1 MRETLWR
8 SRISTL
14 VAVLVI
20 MFGFPKLPQASNW
33 WENIKIEGDFRY
45 RHEMIDKEGKDI
57 RHRHRLRARLSVFA
71 KANDMIDIG
80 IRMATGSND
89 PVSTNQ
95 TLDNAFSTK
104 DFRLDMAYFNLYH
117 EKVPDFRTTAGKFK
131 NPFFKPGKSEL
142 IWDSDWNPE
151 GGAATFHHDLNNV
164 AVTLIGAGLWIEE
177 HSSSDDSYLAAGQ
190 GVGRL
195 YFNEKNSSVAF
206 GAGYF
211 NYVNAK
217 GYAPFFD
224 AEDPVGNSVVE
235 AAEDGDT
242 VLCYAN
248 EFELLELFVEATHK
262 LDNVPIT
269 VMGDFVTNT
278 AADSLETGWLVGLRI
293 GKAKKPGT
301 WEFRYTY
308 REVEKDAVVGVFADS
323 DFRGGGTDAKG
334 HEVGGAYQ
342 LAKNAAFKVTYFLN
356 EIGLE
361 ELKTEDFNR
370 LQVDLQFEF

>member
-177 HSSSDDSYLAAGQ
+177 HSSSDAYISMRKIRVLPLAQDISTMSTPKAMPPSLTLKIRWAT
-190 GVGRL
+190 RL
-195 YFNEKNSSVAF
+195 WKQRKTA
-206 GAGYF
+206 
-211 NYVNAK
+211 
-217 GYAPFFD
+217 
-224 AEDPVGNSVVE
+224 
-235 AAEDGDT
+235 T
-242 VLCYAN
+242 LCYAMPTSLSFWSSLWRQHTN
-248 EFELLELFVEATHK
+248 STTFRSRSWATSLQILQLTVLRPAGWSVCVSEKQRSRVHGSFAIPIGRLRKMPLWAFLQTLISGAAGLTLKAMKSGELINLPKTPL
-262 LDNVPIT
+262 
-269 VMGDFVTNT
+269 
-278 AADSLETGWLVGLRI
+278 
-293 GKAKKPGT
+293 
-301 WEFRYTY
+301 
-308 REVEKDAVVGVFADS
+308 
-323 DFRGGGTDAKG
+323 
-334 HEVGGAYQ
+334 
-342 LAKNAAFKVTYFLN
+342 
-356 EIGLE
+356 
-361 ELKTEDFNR
+361 LKSRTF
-370 LQVDLQFEF
+370 